1 MKKIMRLF
9 IIVALLVFS
18 TTAFAQIKPG
28 TFNVGPLVGGF
39 LFENNQDLN
48 NGSPVLGLRG
58 GYDFTKNWG
67 VEATFNWVPTRYK
80 YNRLVYNPGNTGQPW
95 STVSDSVFTN
105 VYNYRIEGIYNF
117 DLFPDK
123 RFVPFVAVGIGGQS
137 IDYRGSDKENRTRFA
152 ADYGVGLKYFLTES
166 IALRWEVRN
175 PLVIGSLY
183 NDLEATMGIAFYF
196 GGPPPVQEIK
206 KEAAAAP
213 EIEQKMMNEGRA
225 RLNVEFDFD
234 KTDVKS
240 QYNDEIKQV
249 ADFMVKYPDAKIS
262 IEGHTDYIGS
272 KEYNQKLSER
282 RANSVKNYIIDKFN
296 IDGKRLKSEGFG
308 LTKPIAD
315 NKTDEGR
322 QKNRRVESVLIKE
335 DKQ

>member
-39 LFENNQDLN
+39 LFEGNQDLN

-67 VEATFNWVPTRYK
+67 VEAIFNWVPTRYN
-80 YNRLVYNPGNTGQPW
+80 YGYF
-95 STVSDSVFTN
+95 VSRSQIDWVGDSVFTN

-137 IDYRGSDKENRTRFA
+137 IDYRGSDKENRTHFV
-152 ADYGVGLKYFLTES
+152 ADYGIGLKYFVTES
-166 IALRWEVRN
+166 IALRGDIRHLLAV
-175 PLVIGSLY
+175 GSLY
-183 NDLEATMGIAFYF
+183 NDLEATLGIAFYF
-196 GGPPPVQEIK
+196 GGAPPVQEIA
-206 KEAAAAP
+206 KEAEAAP

-234 KTDVKS
+234 KTDVKL

-282 RANSVKNYIIDKFN
+282 RANSVKNYIIDKFK